1 MSVAINYPF
10 IIDVDGVVKKTT
22 STSKIYL
29 DRIVTLLST
38 NIGQRPFYPDYGVD
52 WSTSFFENENV
63 ASLAIPNAI
72 RLAVARWIP
81 EVSIEEIKLPALT
94 DGVQAVNISVRL
106 PSGSLTSLMIDTKV
120 FGYEGT
126 ME

>member
-29 DRIVTLLST
+29 DRIITLLST